1 MGKGHV
7 MLYLAGVVSL
17 SGIKLNGLPLQLDSY
32 IYIMFLWASYMEPS
46 KTPNSNPESLAHVL
60 QSDWKRCGC
69 ATLQETYW
77 SLQ

>member
-32 IYIMFLWASYMEPS
+32 IYIYNVPVGKLHGTFQNTQLEP
-46 KTPNSNPESLAHVL
+46 
-60 QSDWKRCGC
+60 
-69 ATLQETYW
+69 
-77 SLQ
+77 